1 MSSAN
6 RINANRRNARR
17 SSGPRTPAGKAVT
30 RLNSLTHGAFAK
42 ELLLPDEDAP
52 TFRRLVSSFRKHY
65 RPETPTEEFLVSRM
79 ILASWRLTRLAGMES
94 RILRAHESALDTEAS
109 YNLLTG
115 TFLAYKLREHLHR
128 GQPKDETEPDTEPD
142 PEPDPEP
149 RRPQADRIAKAWLRD
164 TDKGS
169 TVTKLV
175 RYQNALER
183 SYYRAQRELQR
194 LRANQT
200 S

>member
-1 MSSAN
+1 M
-6 RINANRRNARR
+6 
-17 SSGPRTPAGKAVT
+17 G
-30 RLNSLTHGAFAK
+30 
-42 ELLLPDEDAP
+42 
-52 TFRRLVSSFRKHY
+52 
-65 RPETPTEEFLVSRM
+65 SRV
-79 ILASWRLTRLAGMES
+79 
-94 RILRAHESALDTEAS
+94 LRAHESALEGEAS
-109 YNLLTG
+109 FSRLTG
-115 TFLAYKLREHLHR
+115 TLLAYKIREHIHR
-128 GQPKDETEPDTEPD
+128 GEPEDETEPD

-149 RRPQADRIAKAWLRD
+149 RSLPADRIAKAWLRD
-164 TDKGS
+164 TEQGS